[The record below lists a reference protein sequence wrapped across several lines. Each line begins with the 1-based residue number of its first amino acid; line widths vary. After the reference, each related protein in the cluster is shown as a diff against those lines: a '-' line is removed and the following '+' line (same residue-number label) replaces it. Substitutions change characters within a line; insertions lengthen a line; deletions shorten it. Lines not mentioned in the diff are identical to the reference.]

1 MDVGGIGDGAM
12 EGEEGG
18 GWENGRMEG
27 GRGGVMKGAQKNTIG
42 NSGVEGGQDK
52 GGGGGGVGAG
62 ENGGTKWVQGGW
74 KFSECVDLWDYGG
87 DHYQNRFLWA
97 FKDVGSCVV
106 KETEEEGGGGEGVE
120 PGRDEI

>member
-18 GWENGRMEG
+18 GWGSGRVG
-27 GRGGVMKGAQKNTIG
+27 GGERGVKEGAQKNTIG
-42 NSGVEGGQDK
+42 NSGEGGQDK
-52 GGGGGGVGAG
+52 GGGGGGLGAREKVGTRCV
-62 ENGGTKWVQGGW
+62 EGGW
-74 KFSECVDLWDYGG
+74 KFSECMDLWDYGG

-120 PGRDEI
+120 P